1 MSITTIAP
9 PAVVTGAARA
19 PLPYGLFSVLSPREA
34 GMTADRWENGVT
46 FEALTCEPVMG
57 IGQPQ
62 CDPEETVGLPK
73 TLDAA
78 GNEIGAA
85 SPFTVYGHFSCAP
98 VGWTPEAAQG
108 RASAHLLAREEARVE
123 QALWTGDLGNTPNL
137 VTDVTVLAGG
147 AALPLGSG
155 IAALENWLA
164 TSYGSLGVIHV
175 TRAAA
180 LELLRDGYIEARNG
194 RLETVLGTPVVA
206 GAGYDGSGPTAPGEG
221 QAWAY
226 ATPALFGYRSEVFT
240 SSSLAGDLL
249 DRGVNT
255 LYAVAERTYLLGF
268 DPCGHAGVILE
279 GGGALVDEEVR

>member
-9 PAVVTGAARA
+9 PAVVTGATRA
-19 PLPYGLFSVLSPREA
+19 PLPYGLFSVLSTREA
-34 GMTADRWENGVT
+34 GMTGDRWESGVT
-46 FEALTCEPVMG
+46 FEALTCEPVQG

-62 CDPEETVGLPK
+62 CEPEETIGLPK
-73 TLDAA
+73 SLDEA
-78 GNEIGAA
+78 GNEVGDA

-98 VGWTPEAAQG
+98 VGWTSTTAGA
-108 RASAHLLAREEARVE
+108 RAEAHLLAREEARVE

-137 VTDVTVLAGG
+137 VTDATVLGT
-147 AALPLGSG
+147 GSLSWGTG
-155 IAALENWLA
+155 IGALEAWLG
-164 TSYGSLGVIHV
+164 TVYGSLGAIHV

-180 LELLRDGYIEARNG
+180 VELLREGYVEVRNG

-206 GAGYDGSGPTAPGEG
+206 GAGYDGSGPTAAGAGES
-221 QAWAY
+221 WAY

-240 SSSLAGDLL
+240 SSNRAGDLL
-249 DRGVNT
+249 DRGVNS

-279 GGGALVDEEVR
+279 GGGALVDVEVE